1 MSAKFTNFKPVESAK
16 TEYAMH
22 DLLQDMVVIFA
33 LSLVVILLLRR
44 VRVPSALAFLASGIV
59 AGPHGLGLVKNIESI
74 ERFAEVGVIFLLFT
88 IGIEISLKNLFRT
101 RRIVFLG
108 GTLQLVLTLMAT
120 AGILMVFDW
129 SPGKAIFGGFL
140 TALSSTAI
148 VLKMLQEQAELNQ
161 THGRTS
167 MGILIFQ
174 DMAVIPMMLL
184 IPLLSGNG
192 KVIMFDVTGFLIRLA
207 IITAILIILTKW
219 IVPWLLHTVALLKRR
234 DLFLLTILF
243 LAFAVAWMTSG
254 LGISLALGAFFAGL
268 VISESDYHHHA
279 FGDVLPFRDIFLS
292 FFFVSVGM
300 LFDPAFAKEHLF
312 LIGLLTLAIIGG
324 KTFFTTLAVFL
335 TGYSLLSGILTGLF
349 LSQVGEFSFVLARIG
364 FTEKLLDGFHYQL
377 FIAVAVIT
385 MSVTPFF
392 IASSKR
398 IAGWIQSKGAKYPWV
413 TGRMQ
418 WNHSAKEGLSH
429 HLLIIGYGRN
439 GKNIARAARV
449 AGIPYVAVDVDP
461 DNVRQGKKKKENIVF
476 GDATHEALLR
486 QVHADKALVVA
497 ISVADLV
504 TTFRILES
512 VRSLN
517 PGAYIIVRTRY
528 TENMEDLYNAG
539 ADEVIPE
546 EIETSVRIFSSVLAR
561 FHISRDEIERIEN
574 TLRARGYEVF
584 LAESRR
590 RNLIGDTQTLIPEME
605 IATYAVQEN
614 ARAVGLSLRDAALRQ
629 EWGVTVLAIVREG
642 EYFTNPDADMV
653 MIPDDR
659 VIVTGTPENVTKVG
673 RFFRMKA
680 LDDSEEGN

>member
-1 MSAKFTNFKPVESAK
+1 
-16 TEYAMH
+16 MH

-44 VRVPSALAFLASGIV
+44 VRVPSTLAFLTSGIV

-88 IGIEISLKNLFRT
+88 IGIEISLKTLFRT

-108 GTLQLVLTLMAT
+108 GALQLVLTLLAT

-174 DMAVIPMMLL
+174 DMAVIPIMLL
-184 IPLLSGNG
+184 IPLFSGNSE
-192 KVIMFDVTGFLIRLA
+192 VIMFDVTGFLIRIA
-207 IITAILIILTKW
+207 IITVILIMLTKW
-219 IVPWLLHTVALLKRR
+219 VVPWLLHTVALLKRR

-279 FGDVLPFRDIFLS
+279 FGDILPFRDIFLS

-300 LFDPAFAKEHLF
+300 LFDPAFAKEHLV
-312 LIGLLTLAIIGG
+312 LIGLLTLIIIAG
-324 KTFFTTLAVFL
+324 KTILTTLAVFL

-349 LSQVGEFSFVLARIG
+349 LSQVGEFSFVMARIG
-364 FTEKLLDGFHYQL
+364 FTQKLLDAFHFQL

-398 IAGWIQSKGAKYPWV
+398 ITNWIHKKGTKYPWI
-413 TGRMQ
+413 TGRTQ
-418 WNHSAKEGLSH
+418 WKDSGKEALSH

-449 AGIPYVAVDVDP
+449 ARIPYMAVDVDP
-461 DNVRQGKKKKENIVF
+461 DNVRQGKKNKENIVF

-497 ISVADLV
+497 ISIADLV
-504 TTFRILES
+504 STFRILES

-528 TENMEDLYNAG
+528 NENIEDLYNAG

-546 EIETSVRIFSSVLAR
+546 EIEISVRIFSSVLAR

-574 TLRARGYEVF
+574 TLRARGYEIF

-590 RNLIGDTQTLIPEME
+590 RNLIGDTQSLIPELE

-629 EWGVTVLAIVREG
+629 KWGVTVLAIVRKG
-642 EYFTNPDADMV
+642 EYYTNPDADMV

-659 VIVTGTPENVTKVG
+659 VIVTGTQENVTNVG

-680 LDDSEEGN
+680 LEDSEEE

>member
-1 MSAKFTNFKPVESAK
+1 
-16 TEYAMH
+16 MH

-33 LSLVVILLLRR
+33 ISLVVILLLRR

-59 AGPHGLGLVKNIESI
+59 AGPHGLGLVKNVESI

-108 GTLQLVLTLMAT
+108 GSLQLILTTLAT
-120 AGILMVFDW
+120 SGILMVFDW
-129 SPGKAIFGGFL
+129 SPGRAVFGGFL

-161 THGRTS
+161 AHGRTS

-192 KVIMFDVTGFLIRLA
+192 KTVMFDITGFLIRLVL
-207 IITAILIILTKW
+207 IITVLIILTKW
-219 IVPWLLHTVALLKRR
+219 FVPWLLHTVALLKRR

-279 FGDVLPFRDIFLS
+279 FGDILPFRDIFLS

-300 LFDPAFAKEHLF
+300 LFDPAFAKEHLL
-312 LIGLLTLAIIGG
+312 LIGLLTIAIVVG
-324 KTFFTTLAVFL
+324 KTVLSTLAVFF
-335 TGYSLLSGILTGLF
+335 TGYSLLSGLLTGLF

-364 FTEKLLDGFHYQL
+364 FTEKLLDSFHYQL

-392 IASSKR
+392 IASSKQ
-398 IAGWIQSKGAKYPWV
+398 IAGWIQNKSIKYPWI
-413 TGRMQ
+413 TGRTRWQ
-418 WNHSAKEGLSH
+418 DPGKKGFSH

-449 AGIPYVAVDVDP
+449 AGIPYLAVDVDP
-461 DNVRQGKKKKENIVF
+461 DNVRQAKKKKESIVF

-486 QVHADKALVVA
+486 QVQADKALVVA

-504 TTFRILES
+504 TTFLILET

-546 EIETSVRIFSSVLAR
+546 EIETSVRIFASVLAR
-561 FHISRDEIERIEN
+561 FHIPRDDIERIEN

-590 RNLIGDTQTLIPEME
+590 RNLIGDTQSFIPDLE
-605 IATYAVQEN
+605 IATYTVQEN
-614 ARAVGLSLRDAALRQ
+614 ARAAGLSLRDAALRQ
-629 EWGVTVLAIVREG
+629 NWGVTVLAIVREG
-642 EYFTNPDADMV
+642 EYFTNPDADLV
-653 MIPDDR
+653 MIPDDK
-659 VIVTGTPENVTKVG
+659 VIVTGTQENITNVG

-680 LDDSEEGN
+680 LEDKEGNGN

>member
-1 MSAKFTNFKPVESAK
+1 
-16 TEYAMH
+16 MH

-33 LSLVVILLLRR
+33 LSLLVILLLRR
-44 VRVPSALAFLASGIV
+44 VRVPSALAFLTSGIV

-101 RRIVFLG
+101 RRVVFLG
-108 GTLQLVLTLMAT
+108 GTLQLVLTMLAT
-120 AGILMVFDW
+120 AGILVCFNW

-148 VLKMLQEQAELNQ
+148 VLKMLQEQAELHQ
-161 THGRTS
+161 SYGRTS

-192 KVIMFDVTGFLIRLA
+192 NAIMFDITGFVIRFG
-207 IITAILIILTKW
+207 IIATVLIILTKW
-219 IVPWLLHTVALLKRR
+219 VVPWLLHTVALLKRR

-279 FGDVLPFRDIFLS
+279 FGDIMPFRDIFLS

-300 LFDPAFAKEHLF
+300 LFDPGFAREHLV
-312 LIGLLTLAIIGG
+312 LIAVLTLLLIFG
-324 KTFFTTLAVFL
+324 KTLLTTLAVFL

-364 FTEKLLDGFHYQL
+364 FTEKLLDVFHYQL

-385 MSVTPFF
+385 MAVTPFF

-398 IAGWIQSKGAKYPWV
+398 IAKWIQKYGANRPWI
-413 TGRMQ
+413 TGRIQ
-418 WNHSAKEGLSH
+418 WKNSVREGMSH

-439 GKNIARAARV
+439 GRNIARAARV

-461 DNVRQGKKKKENIVF
+461 DIVRREKKKKENIVF

-486 QVHADKALVVA
+486 QVQADKALVVA
-497 ISVADLV
+497 ISVADV
-504 TTFRILES
+504 ITTFRILET

-517 PGAYIIVRTRY
+517 PGAYVIVRTRY
-528 TENMEDLYNAG
+528 AENMEDLYNAG

-546 EIETSVRIFSSVLAR
+546 EIETSVRIFAGVLAR
-561 FHISRDEIERIEN
+561 FHIPREDIERIEQ
-574 TLRARGYEVF
+574 TLRARGYEML

-590 RNLIGDTQTLIPEME
+590 RNLIGDTQTLIPDLE
-605 IATYAVQEN
+605 IATYTVHEN
-614 ARAVGLSLRDAALRQ
+614 ARAAGLSLRDAALRQ
-629 EWGVTVLAIVREG
+629 EWGVTVLAIIREG
-642 EYFTNPDADMV
+642 AYFTNPEADMV

-659 VIVTGTPENVTKVG
+659 VIVTGTSEKVNQVG

-680 LDDSEEGN
+680 LEDSEEAGN